1 MPTKPAT
8 NLMKNY
14 YWAAETVLFKWKK

>member
-14 YWAAETVLFKWKK
+14 YWAAALSGKK